1 MKSNMMDLNLRS
13 KDILKHI
20 IEAYVE
26 TGEPVGSRTLS
37 HRLGLTLS
45 PATIRNV
52 MSDLEDAGYLYSP
65 HTSAGRLPTDSGLRF
80 FINGL
85 LEVGDISTFDRSELE
100 AKCALK
106 EKSLNHVLEEA
117 IKTLSGLT
125 KCAGLVLAPKGE
137 VALKHVEFLALGPER
152 GLTIL
157 VTQDGNVENRLIDLP
172 EGILPSTLV
181 EASNYLNAKLVG
193 KTLTQAKEI
202 LQAELM
208 VQKGELEQL
217 IAKLVQDGVGT
228 WYTGESK
235 GLLIVK
241 GQGNLL
247 QDVTEVEELGR
258 VKALFDLLETQDSL
272 LELLDASII
281 AQGVQIFIGS
291 ENPLFNTSGCS
302 LIVAPYK
309 NSLQKVIG
317 AIGVIGPS
325 RLNYARVI
333 PMVDYTAKLIG
344 KLLD

>member
-1 MKSNMMDLNLRS
+1 MKEKVIELNLRS

-37 HRLGLTLS
+37 HRLGMSLS

-52 MSDLEDAGYLYSP
+52 MADLEDSGYLYSP

-85 LEVGDISTFDRSELE
+85 LEIGDINDLDRTELE

-106 EKSLNHVLEEA
+106 GKTLNQTLEEA

-137 VALKHVEFLALGPER
+137 VAFKHIEFVFLGPGR
-152 GLTIL
+152 GLTVL
-157 VTQDGNVENRLIDLP
+157 VTEDGNVENRLIDLP
-172 EGILPSTLV
+172 SGILPSMLT
-181 EASNYLNAKLVG
+181 EASNYLNSKLAG
-193 KTLTQAKEI
+193 KTLTHAKTI
-202 LQAELM
+202 LQSELM
-208 VQKGELEQL
+208 LQKNELDEL
-217 IAKLVQDGVGT
+217 VSKLVQNGVGT
-228 WYTGESK
+228 WYKGESK

-241 GQGNLL
+241 GQSNLL
-247 QDVTEVEELGR
+247 QDVTEVEELGK

-272 LELLDASII
+272 LELLDASIV
-281 AQGVQIFIGS
+281 AEGVQIFIGA
-291 ENPLFNTSGCS
+291 ENPLFSTSGCS